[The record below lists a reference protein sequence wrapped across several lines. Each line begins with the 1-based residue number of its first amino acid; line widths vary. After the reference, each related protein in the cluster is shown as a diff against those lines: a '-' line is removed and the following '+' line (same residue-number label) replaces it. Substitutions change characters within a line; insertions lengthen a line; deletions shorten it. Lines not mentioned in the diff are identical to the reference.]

1 MSKLAD
7 EIRTIGFSDHS
18 LDYRDGALAMLE
30 QAAQL
35 VEKRDAKR
43 VERIKAM
50 IEKYKFVYADDYKD
64 GRNDA
69 LNAILNMEDAI
80 SKPESERGI
89 K

>member
-7 EIRTIGFSDHS
+7 EIRAIGFSDHS
-18 LDYRDGALAMLE
+18 LDYMVGAIAMLE
-30 QAAQL
+30 QAALL
-35 VEKRDAKR
+35 VEKRESER

-69 LNAILNMEDAI
+69 LNAILDMEDA
-80 SKPESERGI
+80 
-89 K
+89 